1 MEGNRHMKKI
11 IIALIVIAAVGL
23 AVYGLKSYRENAIYR
38 NPAFASGNGRLEA
51 TEVNIAAKLA
61 GKIEKILVNEGDY
74 VKKGQKLVFMQ
85 TNVLQANLAQ
95 AKAMIRVKEAELAS
109 ANATLIQKITL
120 RENAKSRYLRSKT
133 LVEKNAASQQTY
145 ENDQAAYESS
155 KSEVDMARAA
165 IQQAK
170 AAVLAAKADAA
181 RIQADIDDS
190 TLTAPLEGRIQYRI
204 SEEGEVLNAGG
215 KVLNLVDLTD
225 VYLTF
230 FLPEAVAGRVKIG
243 ADVRLIMDALPSV
256 PIPAKVSFVASVAQ
270 FTPKTV
276 ETKIERQK
284 LMFRIKA
291 KIDPEL
297 LRKYLDV
304 VKTGLPGV
312 AWVRMDDQAE
322 WPEFLQRKMSIPK
335 AEQGVIRK

>member
-1 MEGNRHMKKI
+1 M
-11 IIALIVIAAVGL
+11 
-23 AVYGLKSYRENAIYR
+23 
-38 NPAFASGNGRLEA
+38 
-51 TEVNIAAKLA
+51 
-61 GKIEKILVNEGDY
+61 
-74 VKKGQKLVFMQ
+74 
-85 TNVLQANLAQ
+85 
-95 AKAMIRVKEAELAS
+95 
-109 ANATLIQKITL
+109 
-120 RENAKSRYLRSKT
+120 
-133 LVEKNAASQQTY
+133 
-145 ENDQAAYESS
+145 
-155 KSEVDMARAA
+155 
-165 IQQAK
+165 
-170 AAVLAAKADAA
+170 
-181 RIQADIDDS
+181 
-190 TLTAPLEGRIQYRI
+190 
-204 SEEGEVLNAGG
+204 
-215 KVLNLVDLTD
+215 LNLVDLTD

-297 LRKYLDV
+297 LRKYIDT

-322 WPEFLQRKMSIPK
+322 WPDFLQRKKSIPK
-335 AEQGVIRK
+335 AEQGVVGK